1 MRKFI
6 DLAIWRFG
14 DLAICQLAEKA
25 GRIGKAGSF
34 GDPSVILRSSF
45 GDGKG
50 KVYLTYS
57 ELKADLL
64 ICEFGNLLIILT
76 FVANSYFTLKKWFY
90 PLKFLGLCNTS

>member
-1 MRKFI
+1 MGG
-6 DLAIWRFG
+6 LG
-14 DLAICQLAEKA
+14 GL
-25 GRIGKAGSF
+25 GRLRGLGASVILRLSF
-34 GDPSVILRSSF
+34 AYPSVNLRSSF

-57 ELKADLL
+57 ELKTDLL
-64 ICEFGNLLIILT
+64 ICEFGILLIILT

>member
-1 MRKFI
+1 MGGLRG
-6 DLAIWRFG
+6 LG
-14 DLAICQLAEKA
+14 GL
-25 GRIGKAGSF
+25 GRLGASVILRLSF

-76 FVANSYFTLKKWFY
+76 FVANSYFTIKKWFY

>member
-1 MRKFI
+1 M
-6 DLAIWRFG
+6 
-14 DLAICQLAEKA
+14 
-25 GRIGKAGSF
+25 GRMGGLRGLGRLGVLVK
-34 GDPSVILRSSF
+34 LRSSF

>member
-1 MRKFI
+1 M
-6 DLAIWRFG
+6 
-14 DLAICQLAEKA
+14 
-25 GRIGKAGSF
+25 GRMGRLGGLRRLGRLRGLRGLRRLGA
-34 GDPSVILRSSF
+34 SVNLRSSF
-45 GDGKG
+45 GDDKG

>member
-1 MRKFI
+1 M
-6 DLAIWRFG
+6 G
-14 DLAICQLAEKA
+14 
-25 GRIGKAGSF
+25 GKGGLRGLGGLGA
-34 GDPSVILRSSF
+34 SVNLRSSF

-76 FVANSYFTLKKWFY
+76 FVANSYFTIKKWFY

>member
-1 MRKFI
+1 M
-6 DLAIWRFG
+6 
-14 DLAICQLAEKA
+14 
-25 GRIGKAGSF
+25 GRLGGLGGLRGLGRLGGLRRLGRLGRLGA
-34 GDPSVILRSSF
+34 SVNLRSSF

-76 FVANSYFTLKKWFY
+76 FVANSYFTIKKWFY
-90 PLKFLGLCNTS
+90 RLKFLGLCNTS

>member
-1 MRKFI
+1 M
-6 DLAIWRFG
+6 
-14 DLAICQLAEKA
+14 
-25 GRIGKAGSF
+25 GRMGRLGGLRRLGRLRGLGGLGGLRGLGA
-34 GDPSVILRSSF
+34 SVNLRSSF

-64 ICEFGNLLIILT
+64 ICEFGNLLIFLT
-76 FVANSYFTLKKWFY
+76 FVANSYFTIKKWFY

>member
-6 DLAIWRFG
+6 DLAIWRFD
-14 DLAICQLAEKA
+14 DLAICQLD
-25 GRIGKAGSF
+25 GKAGSF
-34 GDPSVILRSSF
+34 GDPSLILRLSF

-50 KVYLTYS
+50 KVYLTYKK
-57 ELKADLL
+57 LKADLL

-76 FVANSYFTLKKWFY
+76 FVANSYFTIKKWFY

>member
-1 MRKFI
+1 M
-6 DLAIWRFG
+6 
-14 DLAICQLAEKA
+14 
-25 GRIGKAGSF
+25 GRLRGLRGLGRVGTLVK
-34 GDPSVILRSSF
+34 LRSSF

>member
-1 MRKFI
+1 M
-6 DLAIWRFG
+6 
-14 DLAICQLAEKA
+14 
-25 GRIGKAGSF
+25 GRMGGL
-34 GDPSVILRSSF
+34 GRLGGLRRLETLVNLRSSF
-45 GDGKG
+45 GDRKG

-76 FVANSYFTLKKWFY
+76 FVANSYFTIKKWFY

>member
-1 MRKFI
+1 M
-6 DLAIWRFG
+6 
-14 DLAICQLAEKA
+14 
-25 GRIGKAGSF
+25 GRMGGLRGLGRLGVLVK
-34 GDPSVILRSSF
+34 LRSSF
-45 GDGKG
+45 GDRKG
-50 KVYLTYS
+50 KVYVTYS

>member
-1 MRKFI
+1 M
-6 DLAIWRFG
+6 
-14 DLAICQLAEKA
+14 
-25 GRIGKAGSF
+25 GRMGRLGGLRRLGRLRGLRGLRRLGA
-34 GDPSVILRSSF
+34 SVNLRSSF

-76 FVANSYFTLKKWFY
+76 FVANSYFTIKKWFY

>member
-6 DLAIWRFG
+6 DLTIRWEG
-14 DLAICQLAEKA
+14 WEGWEDWE
-25 GRIGKAGSF
+25 GWE
-34 GDPSVILRSSF
+34 LRSSF
-45 GDGKG
+45 DDGKG

>member
-1 MRKFI
+1 M
-6 DLAIWRFG
+6 
-14 DLAICQLAEKA
+14 
-25 GRIGKAGSF
+25 GRMGGLRGLGRLGVLVK
-34 GDPSVILRSSF
+34 LRSSF

-76 FVANSYFTLKKWFY
+76 FVANSYFTIKKWFY

>member
-1 MRKFI
+1 M
-6 DLAIWRFG
+6 
-14 DLAICQLAEKA
+14 
-25 GRIGKAGSF
+25 GRMGRLGGLRRLGRLRGLGGLGGLRGLGA
-34 GDPSVILRSSF
+34 SVNLRSSF

-64 ICEFGNLLIILT
+64 IYEFGNLLIILT
-76 FVANSYFTLKKWFY
+76 FVANSYFTIKKWFY

>member
-1 MRKFI
+1 M
-6 DLAIWRFG
+6 
-14 DLAICQLAEKA
+14 
-25 GRIGKAGSF
+25 GRMGGLGRLGRLRGLRGLRRLGA
-34 GDPSVILRSSF
+34 SVNLRSSF

-76 FVANSYFTLKKWFY
+76 FVANSNFTIKKWFY

>member
-1 MRKFI
+1 M
-6 DLAIWRFG
+6 
-14 DLAICQLAEKA
+14 
-25 GRIGKAGSF
+25 GRMGGLRGLGRLGA
-34 GDPSVILRSSF
+34 SVILRSSF

-50 KVYLTYS
+50 KVYVTYS

-76 FVANSYFTLKKWFY
+76 FVANSYFTIKKWFY

>member
-1 MRKFI
+1 M
-6 DLAIWRFG
+6 
-14 DLAICQLAEKA
+14 
-25 GRIGKAGSF
+25 GRMGGLGRLGRLRGLRGLRRLGA
-34 GDPSVILRSSF
+34 SVNLRSSF

-76 FVANSYFTLKKWFY
+76 FVANSYFTIKKWFY